1 MTDESFYRIEL
12 DGKRVAV
19 SFEEIHEIRK
29 DVLLYFDENIG
40 EGIWVLLPDGQF
52 IKPYWKFLSIDF
64 EQKWAKSARYKKV
77 VEEGCLAVL
86 NGIALDLLDQPIT
99 DQPKGWQGTEIIT
112 ILSYINDYN
121 PDSERLKL
129 AKAHLLK
136 TYDFISNLTR
146 NDIDEDG
153 MLITFNP
160 SDAGKWF
167 DEEIVKAY
175 YKWQVKTYAS
185 KKLLSR

>member
-1 MTDESFYRIEL
+1 MANDSFYRIEL
-12 DGKRVAV
+12 DGTRVPV
-19 SFEEIHEIRK
+19 SFEEIHKIRK

-40 EGIWVLLPDGQF
+40 ECIWVLMPDGQL
-52 IKPYWKFLSIDF
+52 INSYWKFLSLNF
-64 EQKWAKSARYKKV
+64 EQEWAESVRYKKV

-99 DQPKGWQGTEIIT
+99 DQPKGWKGTEITT
-112 ILSYINDYN
+112 ILSYINHYN

-136 TYDFISNLTR
+136 TYNFILNFTR

-153 MLITFNP
+153 MLINFNP
-160 SDAGKWF
+160 ADAGKWF

-185 KKLLSR
+185 